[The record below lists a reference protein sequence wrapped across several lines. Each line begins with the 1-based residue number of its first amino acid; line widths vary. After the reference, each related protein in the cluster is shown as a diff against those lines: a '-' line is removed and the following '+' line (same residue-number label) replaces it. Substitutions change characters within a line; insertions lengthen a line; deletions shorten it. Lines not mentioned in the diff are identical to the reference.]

1 MKDVKG
7 FFLSRK
13 AIAIRFLY
21 TLLFMAIL
29 EVVKLLIQLTV
40 LFQFVYLFIT
50 RNQSQPAARFAN
62 RLSAYLYHMVRYMSL
77 NEQQRPFPFR
87 DLPDAMEPPEAA
99 PPL

>member
-1 MKDVKG
+1 MPDMKA
-7 FFLSRK
+7 FFSSRK

-40 LFQFVYLFIT
+40 LFQYVYLFVT
-50 RNQSQPAARFAN
+50 RTHSQPAVRFAN
-62 RLSAYLYHMVRYMSL
+62 RLAVYVYRMVRYMGL

-87 DLPDAMEPPEAA
+87 DFPEEMEPPEAS
-99 PPL
+99 PPF